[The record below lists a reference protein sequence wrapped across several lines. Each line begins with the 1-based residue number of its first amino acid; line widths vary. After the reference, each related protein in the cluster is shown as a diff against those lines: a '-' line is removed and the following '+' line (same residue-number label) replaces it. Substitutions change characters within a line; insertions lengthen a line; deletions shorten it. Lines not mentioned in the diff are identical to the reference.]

1 MTAHARDLPKPV
13 VAAALAGS
21 DGIRHGFFDRR
32 GGVSTGIHASL
43 NCGLGSNDDP
53 DHVRENRRRVA
64 AALGVAPGGLLTA
77 YLFHR
82 ATEIA
87 VTAPWPDDARPRA
100 DGLATDRPGLALGV
114 LTADCGPVLF
124 ADPQA
129 RVIGAAHAGWRG
141 AFSGVLE
148 NTIAAMEKLGA
159 RRERIVAV
167 LGPAIS
173 APNYE
178 VGPEFVEQ
186 LIGADSENQR
196 YFTPSGREGHALFDL
211 NTYSLDRL
219 AKAGVETDHVA
230 LCTYAEEE
238 LLFSYRRASHRGEK
252 DYGRQISAIVLEE
265 G

>member
-1 MTAHARDLPKPV
+1 MLNQTRPEPLRSPLLDR
-13 VAAALAGS
+13 AASAG
-21 DGIRHGFFDRR
+21 IVHGFFTRA
-32 GGVSTGIHASL
+32 GGISSGIYEGL
-43 NCGLGSNDDP
+43 NVGVGSADERDA
-53 DHVRENRRRVA
+53 VAENRRRVA
-64 AALGVAPGGLLTA
+64 KALRVAPKFLVTL
-77 YLFHR
+77 HQVHSPDVVH
-82 ATEIA
+82 
-87 VTAPWPDDARPRA
+87 VTAPFIGDRPKADAMV
-100 DGLATDRPGLALGV
+100 TDRPGLALGV

-124 ADPQA
+124 ADAEA

-148 NTIAAMEKLGA
+148 STIGAMEQLGA

-178 VGPEFVEQ
+178 VGPEFVER
-186 LIGADSENQR
+186 LVDADGENGR
-196 YFTPSGREGHALFDL
+196 YFSPSGREGHALFDL
-211 NTYSLDRL
+211 NAYSLDKLKR
-219 AKAGVETDHVA
+219 AGVETDHIA

-238 LLFSYRRASHRGEK
+238 TLFSYRRASHRGER